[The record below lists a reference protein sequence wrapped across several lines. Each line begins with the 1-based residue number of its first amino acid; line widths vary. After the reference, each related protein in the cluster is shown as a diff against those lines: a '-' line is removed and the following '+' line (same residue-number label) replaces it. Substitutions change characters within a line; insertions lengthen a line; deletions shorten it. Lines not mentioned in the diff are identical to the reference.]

1 MTIADDVKT
10 VMKANAA
17 LMAVLTGDVWTGI
30 TEVNRQ
36 TAAAA
41 FDSNGEIKPCAL
53 VKVGTE
59 VPSGP
64 YSRSVRV
71 AIMIYFYQRT
81 GYSSI
86 ESAMDKTYD
95 LLHEKKIGTGTFLI
109 LHDHTL
115 HGYEV
120 VQREP
125 NALDAAMSMQR
136 YYQTRLR

>member
-10 VMKANAA
+10 VMKANAT
-17 LMAVLTGDVWTGI
+17 LMAVLTGDVWVGI
-30 TEVNRQ
+30 TEINRQ

-41 FDSNGEIKPCAL
+41 FDANGEIKPCAL
-53 VKVGTE
+53 IKVGTE

-64 YSRSVRV
+64 YSRSTQV

-81 GYSSI
+81 GYGFI

-109 LHDHTL
+109 LHNNTL

-125 NALDAAMSMQR
+125 NALGAMMAMQR
-136 YYQTRLR
+136 YYQTKLR